1 MYLIRRTELS
11 DLDILFKLSKT
22 VHFINLPPDKDIIE
36 AKIHRSIRCFEAV
49 AEGVE
54 VEKTGGNNS
63 AAGGSPLFMF
73 TIEDC
78 ETGNCVGTSMVI
90 AGMGTAGHPNLSFK
104 LEQRHFFSQDLQQ
117 GTTHMVAT
125 LFADESAPSEIGGL
139 ILGPSFRGHPHKL
152 GKQLSLVRFHFM
164 GLHRERFSDR
174 ILAEM
179 MAPIT
184 ADGQNAFWDHLGR
197 KFINLPYHQADV
209 FCQFSREFMTSLLPK
224 EPLYLTLL
232 PPEARRMIGQ
242 VGKDTIPA
250 RKMLEGLGFKY
261 TGRIDPFD
269 GGPHLEA
276 MIGDIT
282 LVKDTTRFK
291 WAGECHSDDA
301 KDSGFVS
308 LMHEGGDFR
317 AVYAP
322 VNIKGDKLSMPEE
335 WASLIEPTDG
345 QSLGFTPIDLRL
357 GAKGRPTGASK
368 KKKPGKAS
376 SAK

>member
-1 MYLIRRTELS
+1 MYLIRRTEAR

-22 VHFINLPPDKDIIE
+22 VHFINLPPDRDIIE
-36 AKIHRSIRCFEAV
+36 AKIRRSLQCFEAV
-49 AEGVE
+49 AEGAE
-54 VEKTGGNNS
+54 IESTQGDNS

-73 TIEDC
+73 TLEDT
-78 ETGNCVGTSMVI
+78 ETGNCLGTSMVVT
-90 AGMGTAGHPNLSFK
+90 GMGTAGHPNLSFR

-125 LFADESAPSEIGGL
+125 LFADESSPSEIGGL

-152 GKQLSLVRFHFM
+152 GKQLSLVRFHFI

-179 MAPIT
+179 MAPVT
-184 ADGQNAFWDHLGR
+184 PDGQNAFWDHLGR

-232 PPEARRMIGQ
+232 PPEARRMVGQ

-250 RKMLEGLGFKY
+250 RKMLESLGFKY

-269 GGPHLEA
+269 GGPHLEV
-276 MIGDIT
+276 MTQDIT
-282 LVKDTTRFK
+282 LVKQTKRAT
-291 WAGECHSDDA
+291 WGGVCEAGEA
-301 KDSGFVS
+301 RDSGFVS
-308 LMHEGGDFR
+308 LMHEGGDYR
-317 AVYAP
+317 AIYAP
-322 VNIKGDKLSMPEE
+322 CRIVGDKLSMPAEF
-335 WASLIEPTDG
+335 AALLEPADA
-345 QSLGFTPIDLRL
+345 QSLGYTPIDLKI
-357 GAKGRPTGASK
+357 GARPRKPAAVT
-368 KKKPGKAS
+368 KKKPS
-376 SAK
+376 SKSPAA

>member
-1 MYLIRRTELS
+1 MFLIRRTEPR

-22 VHFINLPPDKDIIE
+22 VHFINLPADKDIIE
-36 AKIHRSIRCFEAV
+36 AKIRRSMQCFEAV
-49 AEGVE
+49 AEGAE
-54 VEKTGGNNS
+54 IESAPGDNS

-73 TIEDC
+73 TLEDS
-78 ETGNCVGTSMVI
+78 ETGNCLGTSMVVS
-90 AGMGTAGHPNLSFK
+90 GMGTAGHPNLSFK

-125 LFADESAPSEIGGL
+125 LFSDESSPSEIGGL

-152 GKQLSLVRFHFM
+152 GKQLSLIRFHFM

-179 MAPIT
+179 MAPVT
-184 ADGQNAFWDHLGR
+184 ADGENAFWNHLGR

-232 PPEARRMIGQ
+232 PPEARRMVGQ

-276 MIGDIT
+276 KTEEIT
-282 LVKDTTRFK
+282 LVKQTGRAK
-291 WAGECHSDDA
+291 WAGVCDMAEA

-322 VNIKGDKLSMPEE
+322 VRLNGEALSMPAE
-335 WASLIEPTDG
+335 WASMIEANDG
-345 QSLGFTPIDLRL
+345 QRLGFTPIDLKI
-357 GAKGRPTGASK
+357 GAKARPKTTK
-368 KKKPGKAS
+368 KKTTKKPTA
-376 SAK
+376 A